1 MNDYLDPT
9 LPVERRIDDLLGR
22 MTVAEKAGLMFHPTT
37 EPGGDSLTGADA
49 LRDAELNV
57 VTRGISH
64 FNVLGGGD
72 SVGVATWHNTLQELA
87 SSTRLGIPIT
97 LSSDPRHGFRSNPF
111 TGQSLES
118 LSRWPE
124 TTGIAAIAGT
134 GVAREYADIIRR
146 EFVAM
151 GIRVY
156 LGPMADIFSEP
167 RWSRGFGTFGEDPA
181 RVAELTV
188 AFIEGLRGGPS
199 LDRESVAAVVKHFPG
214 CGPQL
219 RGDDP
224 HDSRYPEQVYPGGMQ
239 ELHIQPF
246 EKAFAAGATQ
256 VMTSY
261 GKPVGT
267 EWDEVAMSFNAP
279 VLRAI
284 LRKRLQFDGVVV
296 TDWNV
301 LEGEQYGDV
310 MFGPNGWGL
319 EHLTPVERAKIA
331 IDAGVDQFGGD
342 RNTALIEEL
351 VDSGKVTEER
361 IDQSVRR
368 LLREK
373 FQLGIFENRHV
384 DVDRAQATCG
394 APIYFEKGA
403 AAQRASLVLLSDA
416 AGVLSAD
423 HRVFIEGVQDTSG
436 LRTADSPEDAEA
448 IIVRLEAPFEPGH
461 GSVVAEYF
469 HGGTLEFSDE
479 TIARLR
485 AYAVQ
490 APLYISVFL
499 ERPAVLGPLLELG
512 ATIIG
517 DFGAS
522 DAVVI
527 DALTGQAPLTGGLPF
542 DMPASMEAVENSRE
556 DVPFD
561 TEAPLFRAGF
571 GIARHVGE
579 PTRQSTPS

>member
-9 LPVERRIDDLLGR
+9 QPLERRIDDLLPR
-22 MTVAEKAGLMFHPTT
+22 MTIAEKAGLMFHPTT
-37 EPGGDSLTGADA
+37 EPGGDSLTDADA

-57 VTRGISH
+57 VERGINH

-72 SVGVATWHNTLQELA
+72 SAGVAGWHNTLQDLA
-87 SSTRLGIPIT
+87 ASTRLGIPIT

-111 TGQSLES
+111 TGQSLDS

-134 GVAREYADIIRR
+134 DTDTAREYADIIRR
-146 EFVAM
+146 EFLAM

-188 AFIEGLRGGPS
+188 AFIEGLRGGPT
-199 LDRESVAAVVKHFPG
+199 LGPEAVAAVVKHFPG
-214 CGPQL
+214 GGPQL
-219 RGDDP
+219 RGDDA

-256 VMTSY
+256 VMTYY

-267 EWDEVAMSFNAP
+267 EWDEVGFAFNAP
-279 VLRAI
+279 VVRDI
-284 LRKRLQFDGVVV
+284 LRKRLHFDGIVV
-296 TDWNV
+296 TDWNL
-301 LEGEQYGDV
+301 LESERMGDLT
-310 MFGPNGWGL
+310 FGPNGWGL
-319 EHLTPVERAKIA
+319 GHLSPVERARIA
-331 IDAGVDQFGGD
+331 IDVGVDQFGGD
-342 RNTALIEEL
+342 RNPALIEEL
-351 VDSGKVTEER
+351 VDSGAVTEER

-373 FQLGIFENRHV
+373 FQLGVFEKRHV
-384 DVDRAQATCG
+384 DIDRARTTCG
-394 APIYFEKGA
+394 APVYFEKGT
-403 AAQRASLVLLSDA
+403 AAQSKSIVLLTDE
-416 AGVLSAD
+416 AGILPEGS
-423 HRVFIEGVQDTSG
+423 RVYVEGIQDPSG
-436 LRTADSPEDAEA
+436 LTMTPHVGDAEA
-448 IIVRLEAPFEPGH
+448 IIVRLEAPFEVGR

-469 HGGTLEFSDE
+469 HGGTLAFPQSTLD
-479 TIARLR
+479 RLR
-485 AYAVQ
+485 NYAAQ
-490 APLYISVFL
+490 APLYVSVFL
-499 ERPAVLGPLLELG
+499 ERPAILGPLLELG
-512 ATIIG
+512 ATVLG
-517 DFGAS
+517 EFGAS
-522 DAVVI
+522 DHVI
-527 DALTGQAPLTGGLPF
+527 IKAFTGRTSLTGTLPF
-542 DMPASMEAVENSRE
+542 DIPSSMEAVEKSRE

-571 GIARHVGE
+571 GIARDAGAPHMAA
-579 PTRQSTPS
+579 